1 MRSLDRRFPKTK
13 RHHSRP
19 FYSRTNVLSTIPRQL
34 INDYMAHRM
43 QLQDFIGIHWY
54 TEEKRRNKKSFTHYP
69 CHRWPTPMPK
79 PCTPTRRVHPVSRIK
94 SGRTRESMKR
104 RSATDKTSV
113 SAVSAS
119 GWIIPIKMPELG
131 TMERHGM
138 ADERVC
144 RGRARIALVRAKENE
159 ARERERKLRDA
170 PETTENINQV
180 NFTGN
185 IPVSGI
191 QHKYERG
198 SLPPRSV
205 SLSPI
210 HFAIALR
217 ASSFLL

>member
-1 MRSLDRRFPKTK
+1 
-13 RHHSRP
+13 
-19 FYSRTNVLSTIPRQL
+19 
-34 INDYMAHRM
+34 
-43 QLQDFIGIHWY
+43 
-54 TEEKRRNKKSFTHYP
+54 
-69 CHRWPTPMPK
+69 MPK

-198 SLPPRSV
+198 SSTEVCLSFADSLRYRSPRIV
-205 SLSPI
+205 V
-210 HFAIALR
+210 FTVALR
-217 ASSFLL
+217 CAARGTASDVKCSIPANISRRRGAGPLYSLG

>member
-1 MRSLDRRFPKTK
+1 
-13 RHHSRP
+13 
-19 FYSRTNVLSTIPRQL
+19 
-34 INDYMAHRM
+34 
-43 QLQDFIGIHWY
+43 
-54 TEEKRRNKKSFTHYP
+54 
-69 CHRWPTPMPK
+69 
-79 PCTPTRRVHPVSRIK
+79 
-94 SGRTRESMKR
+94 
-104 RSATDKTSV
+104 
-113 SAVSAS
+113 
-119 GWIIPIKMPELG
+119 
-131 TMERHGM
+131 MERHGM

-191 QHKYERG
+191 EHKYERG